1 MNIRYAIAFFAVLLL
16 TAYIA
21 PAIESTALAA
31 LVGLLGLAIM
41 IFCFF
46 KGRLW
51 RDIE

>member
-41 IFCFF
+41 IFCFIRG
-46 KGRLW
+46 KMW

>member
-1 MNIRYAIAFFAVLLL
+1 MNIKYAIAFFTVLLL
-16 TAYIA
+16 TACIA
-21 PAIESTALAA
+21 PAIENTLTAA

-46 KGRLW
+46 KGRMW